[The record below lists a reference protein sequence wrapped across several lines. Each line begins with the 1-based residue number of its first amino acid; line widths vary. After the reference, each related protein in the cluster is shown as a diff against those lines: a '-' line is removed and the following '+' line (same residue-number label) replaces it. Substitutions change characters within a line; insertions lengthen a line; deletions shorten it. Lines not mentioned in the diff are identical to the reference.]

1 MKKLIMAGVLLLS
14 LNSWSQNKTNFHFV
28 NEDIS
33 KVLEVYTAIS
43 SQKMIIDSTVRG
55 RITIL
60 NPVEIGVDEAFNQ
73 LSEAL
78 AVNGF
83 GIVRNGDIMTV
94 KNARSVQRDNIE
106 TSSALPN
113 AKPQRMATWVVTLKN
128 TSAEDLAKDLRLF
141 TSSYGEMSLV
151 RRTNQLVI
159 TDWTSNLQRVAVMI
173 KEVDIK
179 PDAQTAKIVAAA
191 ESKHKEHMKN
201 KKEVKDER
209 EVKIKE

>member
-28 NEDIS
+28 NEEIT
-33 KVLEVYTAIS
+33 KVLEVYTNVS

-55 RITIL
+55 KITIL
-60 NPVEIGVDEAFNQ
+60 NPVQITADEAFNQ

-83 GIVRNGDIMTV
+83 GIVKNGDIMTV

-106 TSSALPN
+106 TSSTLPT
-113 AKPQRMATWVVTLKN
+113 AKPQRMATWVVTLRN
-128 TSAEDLAKDLRLF
+128 VSADELMKELRLF
-141 TSSYGEMSLV
+141 TSSYGEMSFV
-151 RRTNQLVI
+151 GRTNQLVI
-159 TDWTSNLQRVAVMI
+159 TDWTSNLQRVAAMI
-173 KEVDIK
+173 KEVDIQ

-191 ESKHKEHMKN
+191 ENKRKEYMKN
-201 KKEVKDER
+201 KKVIKEER
-209 EVKIKE
+209 EIKIKE

>member
-1 MKKLIMAGVLLLS
+1 MKKVVALGVLLLS

-28 NEDIS
+28 NEEIT
-33 KVLEVYTAIS
+33 KVLEVYTSVS

-60 NPVEIGVDEAFNQ
+60 NPVQISVDEAFNQ

-83 GIVRNGDIMTV
+83 GIVKNGDIMTV

-106 TSSALPN
+106 TSSALPT
-113 AKPQRMATWVVTLKN
+113 AKPQRMATWVVTLRN
-128 TSAEDLAKDLRLF
+128 VSADDLMKDLRLF

-151 RRTNQLVI
+151 GRTNQLVI
-159 TDWTSNLQRVAVMI
+159 TDWTSNLQRVAAMI
-173 KEVDIK
+173 KEVDIQ
-179 PDAQTAKIVAAA
+179 PDAHTAKIVAASEA
-191 ESKHKEHMKN
+191 KRKEYMKT
-201 KKEVKDER
+201 KKVIKDER
-209 EVKIKE
+209 EIKVKE